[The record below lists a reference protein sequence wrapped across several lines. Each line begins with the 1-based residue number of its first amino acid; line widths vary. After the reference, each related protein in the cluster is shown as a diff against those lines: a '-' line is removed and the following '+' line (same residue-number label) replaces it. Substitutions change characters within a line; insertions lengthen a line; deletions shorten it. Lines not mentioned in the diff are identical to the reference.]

1 MSVDSPNSQT
11 STSAAAPPTGS
22 MQAKRPGA
30 DWRGRTLSLIP
41 VAVLVLLVVA
51 VAIRQP
57 NFLSVT
63 SVRGLLESLAPIL
76 LLAIGQM
83 FVILTGGIDL
93 SFAVTASFGT
103 VLLALWIPDMGVG
116 GVLLMLA
123 AMAVIGLING
133 YVVAKAQVP
142 SFIVTLGSL
151 GLYTGLGL
159 WISGASTIRI
169 SEGYDAIAWLADLR
183 IAQMPIAGII
193 AILLAVIVSLGMW
206 ALKRGRI
213 LHAMGLAEPAVLMSG
228 VSTVRRR
235 ILAFM
240 MCSVFAGL
248 AAIVLAA
255 GQRSGG
261 PSLVDSLQLPAIAAV
276 VIGGTAITGGVG
288 GAIKTLIGA
297 LIIVVL
303 RVGLTIMGVDPAYEQ
318 VVYGLVII
326 AAVALTIDRSRLRT
340 IK

>member
-1 MSVDSPNSQT
+1 MTAMAT
-11 STSAAAPPTGS
+11 STTASGPNGPVTTSTALIRRASEKSRSQLIT
-22 MQAKRPGA
+22 
-30 DWRGRTLSLIP
+30 LIP
-41 VAVLVLLVVA
+41 VVVLVALVVV
-51 VAIRQP
+51 VALRQP
-57 NFLSVT
+57 NFLNIT
-63 SVRGLLESLAPIL
+63 SVRGLLESMAPIL

-103 VLLALWIPDMGVG
+103 VLLALWIPMMGPG
-116 GVLLMLA
+116 GILLMLF
-123 AMAVIGLING
+123 AMALIGFLNG
-133 YVVAKAQVP
+133 YVVAVAQVP

-169 SEGYDAIAWLADLR
+169 SEGFDALSWLTDTR
-183 IAQMPIAGII
+183 IAQLPLVGILS
-193 AILLAVIVSLGMW
+193 ILLAVIVAVAMW
-206 ALKRGRI
+206 AFNRGRS

-228 VSTVRRR
+228 VSTRRLR
-235 ILAFM
+235 ILAFTL
-240 MCSVFAGL
+240 CSVFAGL

-255 GQRSGG
+255 AQRSGG
-261 PSLVDSLQLPAIAAV
+261 PSLADTLQLPAIAAV

-303 RVGLTIMGVDPAYEQ
+303 RVGLTAMGVDPAYEQ
-318 VVYGLVII
+318 IVYGAVII
-326 AAVALTIDRSRLRT
+326 LAVALTIDRSRLRS

>member
-1 MSVDSPNSQT
+1 MASSTTAPGPAGPVTT
-11 STSAAAPPTGS
+11 STALIRRVTEKNRS
-22 MQAKRPGA
+22 RLV
-30 DWRGRTLSLIP
+30 TLVPL
-41 VAVLVLLVVA
+41 VVLVGLILVVA
-51 VAIRQP
+51 LRQP
-57 NFLSVT
+57 NFLNIT
-63 SVRGLLESLAPIL
+63 SVRGLLESMAPIL

-103 VLLALWIPDMGVG
+103 VLLALWIPMMGPG

-123 AMAVIGLING
+123 ALALIGFING
-133 YVVAKAQVP
+133 YVVAVAQVP

-159 WISGASTIRI
+159 WVSGASTIRI
-169 SEGYDAIAWLADLR
+169 SEGFEALSWLADARVAQLPLVGVLS
-183 IAQMPIAGII
+183 IA
-193 AILLAVIVSLGMW
+193 LAVIVAVAMW
-206 ALKRGRI
+206 ALNRGRS

-228 VSTVRRR
+228 VSTRRLR
-235 ILAFM
+235 VLAFTL
-240 MCSVFAGL
+240 CSLFAGFAAIAL
-248 AAIVLAA
+248 AAA
-255 GQRSGG
+255 QRSGG
-261 PSLVDSLQLPAIAAV
+261 PTLADTLQLPAIAAV

-303 RVGLTIMGVDPAYEQ
+303 RVGLTAMGVDPAYEQ
-318 VVYGLVII
+318 IVYGAVII
-326 AAVALTIDRSRLRT
+326 LAVALTIDRSRLRS